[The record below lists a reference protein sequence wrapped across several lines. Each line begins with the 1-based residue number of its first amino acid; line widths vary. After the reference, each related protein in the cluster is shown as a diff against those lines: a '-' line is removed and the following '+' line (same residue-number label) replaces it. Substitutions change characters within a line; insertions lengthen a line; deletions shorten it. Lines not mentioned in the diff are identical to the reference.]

1 MASIE
6 DLKTWFDRDLGRFAK
21 WDTHILAEK
30 PYAAGE
36 IGKSEHVCYPFS
48 FFTHTH
54 KWRMVLINRAEPS
67 LMCNSDT
74 RKPRAGED
82 WTRGRD
88 MTEGPLNEET
98 WRAFLAEIVSYEII
112 EISGFARSND
122 DKPDQGLSSGL
133 PAAAVAA

>member
-21 WDTHILAEK
+21 WDTHVIAEK

-36 IGKSEHVCYPFS
+36 IGKSEHICYPFC
-48 FFTHTH
+48 FFTNNQ
-54 KWRMVLINRAEPS
+54 KWRMVLINRSEPS

-88 MTEGPLNEET
+88 MTEGPLTEET
-98 WRAFLAEIVSYEII
+98 WQRFLAEIVSYEIV
-112 EISGFARSND
+112 EISPYVRQD
-122 DKPDQGLSSGL
+122 CDKPEQGIVAGLS
-133 PAAAVAA
+133 PAATAV